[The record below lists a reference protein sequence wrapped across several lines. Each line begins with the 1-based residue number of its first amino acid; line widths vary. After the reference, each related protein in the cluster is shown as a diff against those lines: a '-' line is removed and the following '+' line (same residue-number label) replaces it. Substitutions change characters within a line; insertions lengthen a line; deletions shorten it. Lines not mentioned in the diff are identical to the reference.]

1 MRELNSAE
9 MQTTSG
15 GVAPILGAA
24 AVAASII
31 SGAISMYNLGRALG
45 ELAIETH
52 AR

>member
-1 MRELNSAE
+1 MRELTCAE

-31 SGAISMYNLGRALG
+31 SGAISMYNLGRSLG
-45 ELAIETH
+45 ELVIESH